1 MNISEIASTIEDLSY
16 DARTINSIQEVFF
29 QAIFR
34 GETTPE
40 SFDWAF
46 DAFGKFTFSFS
57 NKMAQFRD
65 DIYEQM
71 SEERSEENVKS

>member
-1 MNISEIASTIEDLSY
+1 MSISEIASVVEELSY
-16 DARTINSIQEVFF
+16 DARTIDSIQQVFF

-46 DAFGKFTFSFS
+46 DAFGKFTFKFS
-57 NKMAQFRD
+57 DKMAKLRD

-71 SEERSEENVKS
+71 SEERS

>member
-1 MNISEIASTIEDLSY
+1 MKISEIASTIEELSY

-46 DAFGKFTFSFS
+46 DAFGKFAFCFS
-57 NKMAQFRD
+57 NKMAKLRD
-65 DIYEQM
+65 DTYEQM
-71 SEERSEENVKS
+71 SKERSEEIVEN

>member
-1 MNISEIASTIEDLSY
+1 MKISEIASTIEELSY

-46 DAFGKFTFSFS
+46 DAFGKFTFCFS
-57 NKMAQFRD
+57 NKMAKLRD

-71 SEERSEENVKS
+71 SEERNEEIVRS